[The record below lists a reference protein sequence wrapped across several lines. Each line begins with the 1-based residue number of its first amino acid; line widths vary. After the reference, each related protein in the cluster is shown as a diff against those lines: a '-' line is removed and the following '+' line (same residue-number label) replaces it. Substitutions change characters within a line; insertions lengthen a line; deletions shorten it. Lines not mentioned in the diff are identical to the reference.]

1 MQTKLTLK
9 KQIQNMANIS
19 RDGKYEILAGN
30 AGLYH
35 IAFFGAKATKAQRA
49 KLRYIWKQVM
59 LYN

>member
-1 MQTKLTLK
+1 MSHLSLK
-9 KQIQNMANIS
+9 QQVANMSNIS

-30 AGLYH
+30 AGLYG
-35 IAFFGAKATKAQRA
+35 IAFFDHKGTKAEKA